1 MSSDKEHFNSAAKNW
16 DNDPMKIARAEAVA
30 ASIRK
35 YVPLTKKMNALEF
48 GAGTGQ
54 LSFLLKKDLGP
65 ITLMDEAAEMLK
77 IANEKIALSA
87 IADMQTKEINLLTHD
102 YSERHDLIYTQMVL
116 HHVKDTKTI
125 LSKFH
130 TILNVNGY
138 LCIAD
143 LVEED
148 GSFHTHIPGFDG
160 HNGYNLDELTCT
172 LENLGFK
179 VLSSEICYNIVKDI
193 KGIKKEYPLF
203 VLIAQKS

>member
-1 MSSDKEHFNSAAKNW
+1 MSSDREHFNSAAKNW
-16 DNDPMKIARAEAVA
+16 DNDPMKIARTEAVA

-65 ITLMDEAAEMLK
+65 ITLIDDAAEMLK
-77 IANEKIALSA
+77 IANEKISLSS
-87 IADMQTKEINLLTHD
+87 IADMQTKKINLLTHD
-102 YSERHDLIYTQMVL
+102 YSEKHDLIYTQMVL
-116 HHVKDTKTI
+116 HHVKDTKAI

-130 TILNVNGY
+130 TILKANGY

-160 HNGYNLDELTCT
+160 HNGYNLDELKCT
-172 LENLGFK
+172 LENSGFK
-179 VLSSEICYNIVKDI
+179 VLSSEICYNIVKVNN
-193 KGIKKEYPLF
+193 GIKKEYPLF
-203 VLIAQKS
+203 VLITQKS